1 MKATELEDYPNAIKN
16 IGTSRDGHENRG
28 EETMDRTLERST
40 MRKVYLRL
48 LPFAILSYV
57 LAYIDRINV
66 SFAGLTMRGDLGMS
80 AGTFG
85 FAVGMFYWGYFI
97 FEVPSNVILEK
108 IGARIWIARI
118 MITWGILAG
127 LTAVVTGST
136 SFAIVRF
143 LLGVA
148 EAGFF
153 PGIILYFTYWFPSHH
168 HARIVSGFLVGLPVA
183 VALGA
188 PISTG
193 LLGLDGLFG
202 LKGWQVMYIAEAIPT
217 LVIGVLTLFVLTDR
231 PSQAKFLTAEER
243 NWLVNRIAA
252 ERRATE
258 AVRKFTLWQALYNP
272 KVLLLALNYLGIV
285 TASLGMLIFIPQMI
299 KSLGDYSNMT
309 VGWLTMIP
317 YVCGA
322 IAMVVWG
329 RISDRM
335 NERRW
340 NLFIGCVFST
350 VGLVIAGMTMG
361 TWWALVGMSI
371 AAMGFYGSKGPFFA
385 MPPMFLSGAGL
396 AAGIAWINSI
406 GNLGGFFGPWYVGV
420 MKDLTGSYAGGLYG
434 LALLGLVAAIVC
446 ALFLHIPNRMPS
458 AAVAAPAE

>member
-1 MKATELEDYPNAIKN
+1 
-16 IGTSRDGHENRG
+16 
-28 EETMDRTLERST
+28 MDRTLERST
-40 MRKVYLRL
+40 MHKVYLRL
-48 LPFAILSYV
+48 LPFAVLSYV

-66 SFAGLTMRGDLGMS
+66 SFAALTMRDDIGMS
-80 AGTFG
+80 ATTFG
-85 FAVGMFYWGYFI
+85 FAVGLFYWGYFI
-97 FEVPSNVILEK
+97 FEVPSNIVLEK
-108 IGARIWIARI
+108 VGARIWIARI

-127 LTAVVTGST
+127 ATAFATGAT
-136 SFAIVRF
+136 SFGIVRF

-153 PGIILYFTYWFPSHH
+153 PGLILYFTYWFPSWH
-168 HARIVSGFLVGLPVA
+168 HARIVSGFLVGLPFAVA
-183 VALGA
+183 VGA

-202 LKGWQVMYIAEAIPT
+202 LKGWQVMYVAEAVPT
-217 LVIGVLTLFVLTDR
+217 VLIGIATYFVLTDK
-231 PSQAKFLTAEER
+231 PQQAKFLTEAER
-243 NWLVNRIAA
+243 NWLVNTIAA

-258 AVRKFTLWQALYNP
+258 AAGTFTLWQSLYNP
-272 KVLLLALNYLGIV
+272 KVLLLSLNYLGIV

-299 KSLGDYSNMT
+299 KSLGSFSNMT

-317 YVCGA
+317 YVCGG

-340 NLFIGCVFST
+340 NLFLACVLSTIGL
-350 VGLVIAGMTMG
+350 GLAGLTMG

-385 MPPMFLSGAGL
+385 MPPMFLSGTAL

-406 GNLGGFFGPWYVGV
+406 GNLGGFFGPWYVGA
-420 MKDLTGSYAGGLYG
+420 MRDLTGNFSGGLYG
-434 LALLGLVAAIVC
+434 LALLGLIASIVC
-446 ALFLHIPNRMPS
+446 ALFLYIPNRK
-458 AAVAAPAE
+458 PAELGGIQQAAE